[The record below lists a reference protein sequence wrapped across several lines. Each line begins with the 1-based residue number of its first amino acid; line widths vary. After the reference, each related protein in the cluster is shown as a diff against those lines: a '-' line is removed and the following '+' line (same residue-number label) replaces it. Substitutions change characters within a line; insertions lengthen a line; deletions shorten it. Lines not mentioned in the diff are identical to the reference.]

1 MKALVLSHAHPAF
14 SIGGAQVA
22 AYNLFNGLKGQRGWD
37 AHFMAGVGPPVAR
50 HAATPL
56 MSLGQGPDETLFWSE
71 DYDWFHLG
79 LNDLDG
85 IMKHFEAFLADL
97 RPDVVN
103 FHHVMGFG
111 VQAIRRPPRAGR
123 RADRLHAARVPADL
137 RPPRPDDQ
145 G

>member
-56 MSLGQGPDETLFWSE
+56 MSLGQGPDETLYWSN
-71 DYDWFHLG
+71 DYDWLNLASTDVEG
-79 LNDLDG
+79 LMD
-85 IMKHFEAFLADL
+85 HFERFLADL
-97 RPDVVN
+97 KPDVVN
-103 FHHVMGFG
+103 FHHMMGFG
-111 VQAIRRPPRAGR
+111 IQAIRSAR
-123 RADRLHAARVPADL
+123 RARNT
-137 RPPRPDDQ
+137 
-145 G
+145 